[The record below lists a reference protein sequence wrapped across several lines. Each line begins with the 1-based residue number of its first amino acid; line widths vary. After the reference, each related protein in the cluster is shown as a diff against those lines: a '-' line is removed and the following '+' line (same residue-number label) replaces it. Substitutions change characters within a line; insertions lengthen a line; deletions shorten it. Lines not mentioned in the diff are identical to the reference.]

1 MVKNR
6 EPETEKVEIVADVIA
21 LRIEV
26 LVQIVARDQIAAD
39 QNRQAKIQAPMVPLL
54 KIVVLG
60 LKEGRD
66 LIIGV
71 HVQSA
76 PPNRTQMQI
85 LQPKE
90 ERRME
95 RANRNLSK
103 RNSRRNSNQDR
114 RVKVDLQKPHL
125 PKLK

>member
-1 MVKNR
+1 MVRNQ

-39 QNRQAKIQAPMVPLL
+39 QNQQAKIQAPMVLLL

-85 LQPKE
+85 LQPKA

-114 RVKVDLQKPHL
+114 RVKVDLPKPHQ